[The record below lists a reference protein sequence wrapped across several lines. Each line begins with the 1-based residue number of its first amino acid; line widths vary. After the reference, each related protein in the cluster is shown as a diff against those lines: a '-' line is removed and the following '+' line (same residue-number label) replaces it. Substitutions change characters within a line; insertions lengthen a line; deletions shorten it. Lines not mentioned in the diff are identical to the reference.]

1 MNLPRY
7 EIETD
12 KSSSVFG
19 FVSEGI
25 KGKIPKLIKYTETNI
40 KGYYNLAFG
49 DKDET
54 TGDINDTVISNNGDP
69 EKVLATVVATVYAF
83 TANREN
89 CYVYAKGSTKV
100 RNRLYRMG
108 ITKYLGEI
116 EIDFIIY
123 GLANDAWEPFEK
135 GTDYDA
141 FLVYRKN
148 G

>member
-7 EIETD
+7 EVETD
-12 KSSSVFG
+12 QSSSIFE

-40 KGYYNLAFG
+40 KGYYNLAFD

-54 TGDINDTVISNNGDP
+54 TGDIDEISNNGDA
-69 EKVLATVVATVYAF
+69 EKVLATVVATVFAF
-83 TANREN
+83 TAKNEN
-89 CYVYAKGSTKV
+89 CYVYARGSTKV

-108 ITKYLGEI
+108 ITKFLSDI
-116 EIDFIIY
+116 ELDFVIY
-123 GLANDAWEPFEK
+123 GLSKDEWEPFEK
-135 GTDYDA
+135 GTDYDP
-141 FLVYRKN
+141 FLVYTKN

>member
-7 EIETD
+7 EVETIQ
-12 KSSSVFG
+12 SSTVFA

-25 KGKIPKLIKYTETNI
+25 NGKIPKLVKYTETNI

-49 DKDET
+49 DKDEM
-54 TGDINDTVISNNGDP
+54 TGDINDMVITNNGDS

-83 TANREN
+83 TAKYNN
-89 CYVYAKGSTKV
+89 CYVYARGSTHV

-116 EIDFIIY
+116 ETDFVIF
-123 GLANDAWEPFEK
+123 GLLNDEWEFFEK

-141 FLVYRKN
+141 FLVHRKN
-148 G
+148 S